1 MACHQEEMRAT
12 AQVNRRLAIQQ
23 GLCTNYWKCHN
34 PAAPDGKMCQT
45 CYEEYRQKHQNQA
58 PAPAGSQRQRQR
70 PTLAIKRPQ
79 AQPTKTDEVDEAE
92 EPVAEEAVTEEAG
105 SQ

>member
-1 MACHQEEMRAT
+1 MRA
-12 AQVNRRLAIQQ
+12 ASQVNRRLAIQQ

-58 PAPAGSQRQRQR
+58 PAPSGAERER
-70 PTLAIKRPQ
+70 PTLTIKRPQ
-79 AQPTKTDEVDEAE
+79 AQPTSAPEAE
-92 EPVAEEAVTEEAG
+92 EVEFDVGAKVEFNEAG